1 MALGNPSNPFSLFS
15 YPRIGVAIPVPVLPI
30 SDAVHCNPS
39 CSALQP
45 TSQCTASNTEHISNR
60 SRKRL
65 REDSVCAADR
75 FIARLPLF
83 PYGLPSILFL

>member
-45 TSQCTASNTEHISNR
+45 FLQCTASG
-60 SRKRL
+60 
-65 REDSVCAADR
+65 
-75 FIARLPLF
+75 IAVHCVQQRT
-83 PYGLPSILFL
+83 Y